1 MGRRFQKQYFVVLFL
16 ETWSI
21 IADTDQNEM
30 FDNKAILEQMHTYP
44 HNSLLFC

>member
-1 MGRRFQKQYFVVLFL
+1 MRRRFQKQYFVNLVL

-21 IADTDQNEM
+21 IPDTDQNKI

-44 HNSLLFC
+44 H